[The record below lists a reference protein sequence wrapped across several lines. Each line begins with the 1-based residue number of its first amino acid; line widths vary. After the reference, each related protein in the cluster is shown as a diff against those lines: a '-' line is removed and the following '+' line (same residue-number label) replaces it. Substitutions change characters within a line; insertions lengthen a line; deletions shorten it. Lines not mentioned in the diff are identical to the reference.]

1 MPWPI
6 FCTLICPMKKD
17 KYKIQRSRHL
27 SKTKKM
33 SFEVKFNNN
42 MRCMELC
49 ILDRE
54 GMYPLIVRDPDAEK
68 LYFIEKTRR
77 GGLKMSAI

>member
-1 MPWPI
+1 MI
-6 FCTLICPMKKD
+6 GPMKKD
-17 KYKIQRSRHL
+17 KYKMQGSCYL
-27 SKTKKM
+27 SQSKTK

-77 GGLKMSAI
+77 GGLKMSAV